1 MGWILAAAASALFAG
16 LTSVLAKVGIAHTD
30 SDVATA
36 VRTLVVLAFSWVMAA
51 IAVPDLPAAMAAI
64 SPRSY
69 VFLALSGLATGAS
82 WICYFA
88 ALAQGDVNKVVPIDK
103 SSTALSAIFAIVL
116 FGETSHLA
124 VKLVAIAVILAGTY
138 LMVEK
143 RAASAAAASA
153 AGGGAAGGS
162 TADTASAAAT
172 AAPAGGVPVGE
183 RPCAEGAA
191 AGASCAADPEK
202 APAAARAAATT
213 APASRRWLVLA
224 ILAAVFAALTS
235 VLAKVGVEGVNS
247 NLATALRTCV
257 VLVMSWAIVA
267 GRGKLALARSIAPRE
282 LGFICASGLA
292 TGASWLFYYY
302 AIQVGQ
308 VSVVVQIDKLSIL
321 VSVAFA
327 RAVFG
332 ERLTPRAALGLA
344 LIVAATLAMTIWA

>member
-51 IAVPDLPAAMAAI
+51 IAVPDLPAALAAI

-143 RAASAAAASA
+143 RAAASAAAASA

-162 TADTASAAAT
+162 AADTASAAAT
-172 AAPAGGVPVGE
+172 AAPAGKVPAGE
-183 RPCAEGAA
+183 SPRAEG
-191 AGASCAADPEK
+191 
-202 APAAARAAATT
+202 AAATT

-344 LIVAATLAMTIWA
+344 LIVGATLAMTIWA

>member
-16 LTSVLAKVGIAHTD
+16 ATSILAKVGIAHTD

-51 IAVPDLPAAMAAI
+51 IAVPDLPAALATI
-64 SPRSY
+64 TPRSY

-143 RAASAAAASA
+143 RPAASAP
-153 AGGGAAGGS
+153 
-162 TADTASAAAT
+162 
-172 AAPAGGVPVGE
+172 APVVG
-183 RPCAEGAA
+183 EGAA
-191 AGASCAADPEK
+191 EGG
-202 APAAARAAATT
+202 APAAADRVGDAPAERRPRAEGATAGVASAPAP
-213 APASRRWLVLA
+213 APASRRWLLLA
-224 ILAAVFAALTS
+224 VLAAVFAALTS

-247 NLATALRTCV
+247 SLATALRTCV